1 MTTTSGNTI
10 PQLETLEVPI
20 SLLPLILYRF
30 SRALCCKDTSEL
42 TAYCIQNVFILLD
55 PVLFAASIYMTLGR
69 LIRNFNA
76 EKYSLIR
83 INWLSGTFM
92 ASNVSSFLVPGTG
105 AESLAGTAMGI
116 TIAGLVNQVVLF
128 GIFILVSVI
137 FEKRMTR

>member
-1 MTTTSGNTI
+1 MTYFRHIRRTI
-10 PQLETLEVPI
+10 TKSERSKILVLVSPDSAILQLETLEVPI

-30 SRALCCKDTSEL
+30 S
-42 TAYCIQNVFILLD
+42 YCIQNVFILLD

-92 ASNVSSFLVPGTG
+92 ASN
-105 AESLAGTAMGI
+105 
-116 TIAGLVNQVVLF
+116 GLDYGLF
-128 GIFILVSVI
+128 NL
-137 FEKRMTR
+137 